1 MQAPPLVTAARLVAL
16 SQVIWGKWA
25 TQWRCRD
32 TIETVQS
39 IGYKGY
45 KHLKLRVC
53 NFSSR
58 VFKSLNVE
66 KQPLLEE
73 KKREEGGLPSF
84 PFPLLVCLLISSCS
98 ILSHSLVFSG
108 LLQQQAAPAVGPA
121 HSYSCQGPSCHTT
134 ESWIKN
140 LSFVWYCSPPVPT
153 LNPSLWLKPVWH
165 DSLLSVAQNILYLS
179 QIIWPSFAI
188 WGPDILA
195 QQATEEAAVEFLAK
209 CSSLQQP
216 CMFEG
221 LHLCINTGANP
232 AAWALNLHPSA
243 GGRTNDLWSPA
254 TAVPPLHQPGI
265 IYHFV

>member
-25 TQWRCRD
+25 TQCRCRD

-45 KHLKLRVC
+45 EHLKLRVC

-58 VFKSLNVE
+58 VFKSLNIE

-140 LSFVWYCSPPVPT
+140 LSFVWYCSPPWT
-153 LNPSLWLKPVWH
+153 LPC
-165 DSLLSVAQNILYLS
+165 
-179 QIIWPSFAI
+179 
-188 WGPDILA
+188 G
-195 QQATEEAAVEFLAK
+195 
-209 CSSLQQP
+209 SSLFD
-216 CMFEG
+216 MTHFYL
-221 LHLCINTGANP
+221 LHRIF
-232 AAWALNLHPSA
+232 S
-243 GGRTNDLWSPA
+243 
-254 TAVPPLHQPGI
+254 
-265 IYHFV
+265 IYHRLFDPVLPYEAQTYLHSRLQKRPQSSF

>member
-134 ESWIKN
+134 ESWIKKSQ
-140 LSFVWYCSPPVPT
+140 LC
-153 LNPSLWLKPVWH
+153 LI
-165 DSLLSVAQNILYLS
+165 LLTAGTHPEPFPVAQACLTWLTSICCTEYSLSITDYLTQFCHMRPRHTCTAGYRRGRS
-179 QIIWPSFAI
+179 RVFSK
-188 WGPDILA
+188 
-195 QQATEEAAVEFLAK
+195 V
-209 CSSLQQP
+209 QQP
-216 CMFEG
+216 S
-221 LHLCINTGANP
+221 
-232 AAWALNLHPSA
+232 AAMHVWRS
-243 GGRTNDLWSPA
+243 S
-254 TAVPPLHQPGI
+254 PLHKYRG
-265 IYHFV
+265 